1 MTVCPDASLIL
12 KCLSYEPGTDAAL
25 EWLTAHV
32 NGEMVVPSFFLAE
45 VASVLRRKVFRQEMT
60 PEDGQEALDALE
72 SVDVRLVWDLELIQ
86 RAFHLADELGQ
97 STIYDTLYLA
107 VAEREHCDLWTADA
121 RFAATASAR
130 FPFVRLLGS
139 DQG

>member
-1 MTVCPDASLIL
+1 
-12 KCLSYEPGTDAAL
+12 
-25 EWLTAHV
+25 
-32 NGEMVVPSFFLAE
+32 
-45 VASVLRRKVFRQEMT
+45 MT

-72 SVDVRLVWDLELIQ
+72 SVDVRLVWDFELIQ

-121 RFAATASAR
+121 RFAAAASAR
-130 FPFVRLLGS
+130 FPFVRPLGS
-139 DQG
+139 NQV